1 MKPTTWEVEDIER
14 ARAYAASG
22 KRIADIYSDLF
33 PNRGHCAVKAMC
45 RRYGIR
51 TIKNELPPNLKVLTD
66 EQQAYI
72 RSVWDDERVSTKT
85 IAHELKLHTTTLY
98 TKAKEMGLPRRE
110 INHQK
115 IRGMKLA
122 SKADR
127 LVLDIT
133 NAYDIVVRGGKA
145 KEIRDVLSK
154 RGRPKAFINGC
165 IRHVKRCRKQ
175 FLKEWERDPRI
186 SPPSVKG
193 LLV

>member
-1 MKPTTWEVEDIER
+1 MKPTLWEVEDIER
-14 ARAYAASG
+14 ARAYAVSG

-33 PNRGHCAVKAMC
+33 PNRGYCAVKAMC

-51 TIKNELPPNLKVLTD
+51 AIKNELPPNLKVLTD
-66 EQQAYI
+66 EQQQYI

-85 IAHELKLHTTTLY
+85 IARKLNIHNATLL
-98 TKAKEMGLPRRE
+98 TKAAEMGLPRRE

-122 SKADR
+122 RKKDR

-133 NAYDIVVRGGKA
+133 DAYDIIVRGGKA
-145 KEIRDVLSK
+145 KEIRGVLSK
-154 RGRPKAFINGC
+154 RGRSKRFIGGC

-175 FLKEWERDPRI
+175 FLKEWERDPHI

>member
-1 MKPTTWEVEDIER
+1 MKPTMWEVEDIER

-22 KRIADIYSDLF
+22 KRIADVYTDLF
-33 PNRGHCAVKAMC
+33 PNRGYAAVKAMC

-51 TIKNELPPNLKVLTD
+51 AIKNELPPNLKVLTD
-66 EQQAYI
+66 EQQQYI
-72 RSVWDDERVSTKT
+72 RRVWDNEQISTKT
-85 IAHELKLHTTTLY
+85 ISRELKLHTTTLY

-122 SKADR
+122 RKKDR
-127 LVLDIT
+127 LILDIT
-133 NAYDIVVRGGKA
+133 DAYEIIASGGKA
-145 KEIRDVLSK
+145 KDIRDVLSK
-154 RGRPKAFINGC
+154 RGRTKPFIRGC

-175 FLKEWERDPRI
+175 FLKEWERDPHI